1 MSTEVKLTAS
11 DGHIFD
17 AWSSETN
24 GKQKGG
30 VVILHAI
37 TGRNPHLADVCD
49 QWAASGYQAIAP
61 SLFDRISPNIINSYC
76 PEGVASGISHYTSL
90 TEQQILMDVEASA
103 DILRIKGPV
112 IISGFC
118 TGGTWAWVSSAKL
131 EFDAMVNYYGSHV
144 PAWLDISPK
153 CPSIIHYG
161 DIDHCVSMEEI
172 EEIKATNP
180 ALKIKIHPGAKHA
193 FFNPEQKSY
202 HPEAASASWA
212 QSMAFLDSVLI

>member
-1 MSTEVKLTAS
+1 MSEEKKIAAL
-11 DGHIFD
+11 DGHQFD

-24 GKQKGG
+24 EKPKGG

-37 TGRNPHLADVCD
+37 TGRIPHLADVCD

-61 SLFDRISPNIINSYC
+61 SLFDRISPNIINSYS

-90 TEQQILMDVEASA
+90 TEKQILMDVKASA
-103 DILRIKGPV
+103 DALRSKGPV

-131 EFDAMVNYYGSHV
+131 EFDAMVNFYGSHV

-172 EEIKATNP
+172 EEIRVSNP
-180 ALKIKIHPGAKHA
+180 GLIIKIHTGAKHA

-202 HPEAASASWA
+202 HAEAASASWA
-212 QSMAFLDSVLI
+212 QSMEFLNTILN